1 MLPIEKACKWKGSY
15 YMRSEV
21 TVKIKPKFIKEI
33 KSGYPL
39 ILKDAIQ
46 NLNDV
51 REEGTIIKVVDEK
64 NNFVGKGYYGKQNKG
79 YGWILTRKESEQI
92 NQSFFESKIKSALHK
107 RKQFYKSSDTTAF
120 RVVNGEGDGLGGLII
135 DYYDS
140 YYVVSWYSEG
150 IYTFR
155 DEIIAAL
162 QKVANFKG
170 IYEKKR
176 FDTKGK
182 YIEGDDFVAGERGE
196 FPLIVKENG
205 VNFAVYLNDGAMV
218 GVFLDQRNVRKQI
231 RDKYAKGRTVL
242 NMFSYTGA
250 FSVFAALGGA
260 SKTTSVDLANRS
272 LSKTIEQFSVNEI
285 DYEAQDIIVED
296 VFLYFKYA
304 AKKKMKFDMV
314 VLDPPSFARS
324 KKYTFSAA
332 KDYKNLLKE
341 TIAITENNGII
352 VASTNCSAF
361 DMKKFKGF
369 IDTAFKEMNGKY
381 KILEEH
387 SLPEDFRTID
397 QFKEGDYLKVVFIEK
412 IKG

>member
-1 MLPIEKACKWKGSY
+1 
-15 YMRSEV
+15 MRSEV
-21 TVKIKPKFIKEI
+21 TIKIKPKFIKEI

-51 REEGTIIKVVDEK
+51 REEGTIINVVDEK
-64 NNFVGKGYYGKQNKG
+64 NQFIGKGYYGKQNKG
-79 YGWILTRKESEQI
+79 YGWILTRKEKEEV

-107 RKQFYKSSDTTAF
+107 RKDFYKSNDTTAF
-120 RVVNGEGDGLGGLII
+120 RALNGEGDGLGGLII
-135 DYYDS
+135 DYYDG
-140 YYVVSWYSEG
+140 YYVISWYSEG

-155 DEIIAAL
+155 DEIVAAL

-182 YIEGDDFVAGERGE
+182 YIEGDDFLTGERGE

-231 RDKYAKGRTVL
+231 RDKYAKGRSVL

-361 DMKKFKGF
+361 DMKKFNGF

>member
-1 MLPIEKACKWKGSY
+1 
-15 YMRSEV
+15 MRSEV
-21 TVKIKPKFIKEI
+21 TVKIKSKFIKEI

-107 RKQFYKSSDTTAF
+107 RKQFYKLSDTTAF
-120 RVVNGEGDGLGGLII
+120 RALNGEGDGLGGLII
-135 DYYDS
+135 DYYDG

-272 LSKTIEQFSVNEI
+272 LSKTIEQFSVNEV

>member
-1 MLPIEKACKWKGSY
+1 MQ
-15 YMRSEV
+15 SEV

-64 NNFVGKGYYGKQNKG
+64 NQFIGKGYYGKQNKG

-135 DYYDS
+135 DYYDG

-250 FSVFAALGGA
+250 FSVFAELGGA

-272 LSKTIEQFSVNEI
+272 LSKTIEQFSVNEV